1 MKDLDQAFI
10 FPFKDPRWVSKFV
23 IAGLFMLL
31 ALFGIGFFI
40 LAGYF
45 IRVTQRAM
53 RREPLGLPE
62 WSDVGVLFITGF
74 KFCVAFFVYIL
85 PIIFLV
91 IPLFVLAVA
100 AEAQPD
106 ADVLQVATAIY
117 TFAFMLLIL
126 PYSFA
131 LTLAQPII
139 IYRFA
144 MNERISEA
152 LDVAQIVGAF
162 KYHWQSTLIVALL
175 ALGIQSL
182 ASVGIVFFLVGVI
195 FTIFYSYL
203 VSSHL
208 AGALYVDHTAGS

>member
-1 MKDLDQAFI
+1 MKDLDQAFV
-10 FPFKDPRWVSKFV
+10 FPFRDPRWFSKFI

-31 ALFGIGFFI
+31 ALLGIGFFI

-45 IRVTQRAM
+45 IRVAQRAM
-53 RREPLGLPE
+53 RREPAGLPE
-62 WSDVGVLFITGF
+62 WSDVGVLFVTGF
-74 KFCVAFFVYIL
+74 KFSVAFFIYIL
-85 PIIFLV
+85 PIIFLMV
-91 IPLFVLAVA
+91 PLIVLGIA
-100 AEAQPD
+100 AEVRPD
-106 ADVLQVATAIY
+106 EDLLQVATAIY
-117 TFAFMLLIL
+117 TFGFMLLIL

-144 MNERISEA
+144 MNERISDA

-182 ASVGIVFFLVGVI
+182 ASVGIVFFIVGVA
-195 FTIFYSYL
+195 FTIFYAYL

-208 AGALYVDHTAGS
+208 AGMLYLDHTAAG